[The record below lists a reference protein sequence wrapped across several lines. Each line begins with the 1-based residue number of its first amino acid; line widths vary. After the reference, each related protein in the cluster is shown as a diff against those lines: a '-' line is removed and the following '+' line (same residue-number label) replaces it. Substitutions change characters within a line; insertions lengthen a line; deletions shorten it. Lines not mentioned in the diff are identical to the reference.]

1 MDKQQFEA
9 WLEERINQYASRIPE
24 SNDRG
29 DLSAAGELLVY
40 MAVRGAVKNPNFG
53 PGSDLGG
60 GGLFEHGMLD
70 AMDDIMVQ
78 LRLNSTGNKFWKL

>member
-1 MDKQQFEA
+1 MDKQQFEE
-9 WLEERINQYASRIPE
+9 WLEERINQYAARIPE

-40 MAVRGAVKNPNFG
+40 MAVRGAVKNPNAS
-53 PGSDLGG
+53 PGSEGG
-60 GGLFEHGMLD
+60 SGMLEYGMLD

-78 LRLNSTGNKFWKL
+78 LGMNTTREKFWKV